1 MAKKARET
9 IKNKFVR
16 CIDCKLTQPL
26 GEFTIRCAIYKVGKV
41 KKSARLCDHFE
52 SK

>member
-16 CIDCKLTQPL
+16 CIDCRHTQPM
-26 GEFTIRCAIYKVGKV
+26 GDITIRCAIYKVGKV

>member
-9 IKNKFVR
+9 IKGKTVR
-16 CIDCKLTQPL
+16 CMDCRHTQPM
-26 GEFTIRCAIYKVGKV
+26 GDITIRCAIYKVGKV